1 MIRKNE
7 QTLAEVLKVLKE
19 KYGWK
24 EKMHEVAARNA
35 WYGLLG
41 PVAVNHTLSIHYN
54 KQVLTIKLN
63 SSVLREELWMH
74 QEKLLHALNEELDN
88 TEVEIKKI
96 ILL

>member
-7 QTLAEVLKVLKE
+7 QTLAEVLKILKE
-19 KYGWK
+19 KYGWG
-24 EKMHEVAARNA
+24 EKMLEVAARNA
-35 WYGLLG
+35 WYKLLG
-41 PVAVNHTLSIHYN
+41 PVAANHTVSIHYN

-74 QEKLLHALNEELDN
+74 KEKLLRALNEELDN
-88 TEVEIKKI
+88 PDFEIKKI